1 MMLAD
6 VSAHQPRTSAVQKPQ
21 YHYPHPHQ
29 QPPPPPPHPRATTP
43 VIKQELTREQSPEFA
58 PPAIPLVLS
67 SQAAY
72 SSPIK
77 NTQPAVDL
85 TQEVSHPEPNG
96 TAPAKE
102 AEAPAKTTP
111 RLSTHRIMDILNDDQ
126 EVPVS
131 RARES
136 QPPAQE
142 PSTPFMREAS
152 THQQT
157 PSRSDALRVDAMVT
171 KHSWTPS
178 VAVLV
183 IQHHHRLQTLFL
195 GNNRVFR
202 RHHNH
207 HPQGNLTKR
216 CVAETRYRRFESC
229 WTGRPANLAD
239 SHQIGLIMEIME
251 QRGYHPLGTHIL
263 TLPRLPRSD
272 LK

>member
-1 MMLAD
+1 MTKRFRFQGHE
-6 VSAHQPRTSAVQKPQ
+6 SRNPQ
-21 YHYPHPHQ
+21 L
-29 QPPPPPPHPRATTP
+29 
-43 VIKQELTREQSPEFA
+43 K
-58 PPAIPLVLS
+58 
-67 SQAAY
+67 
-72 SSPIK
+72 
-77 NTQPAVDL
+77 
-85 TQEVSHPEPNG
+85 
-96 TAPAKE
+96 
-102 AEAPAKTTP
+102 
-111 RLSTHRIMDILNDDQ
+111 
-126 EVPVS
+126 S
-131 RARES
+131 RALLSCGRPVLISRHHLEATHCEWT
-136 QPPAQE
+136 QW
-142 PSTPFMREAS
+142 STGK
-152 THQQT
+152 
-157 PSRSDALRVDAMVT
+157 SRLLT